1 MEGRISVIGNRT
13 RVSSEFFF
21 FFFLFLGG
29 QCKLIRD
36 FVFPAKSCREKCGRI
51 RGLGDRV
58 VGKIAIRFSKREKQN
73 WQRPRSSVRPNSKQR
88 HWHIFFFFF
97 EKSGFSYLL

>member
-21 FFFLFLGG
+21 SFFFSLSGG

-36 FVFPAKSCREKCGRI
+36 FVFPARSCREKYGRI
-51 RGLGDRV
+51 RGQGDRV

-73 WQRPRSSVRPNSKQR
+73 WRRPRSNVRPNSK
-88 HWHIFFFFF
+88 HNIGIFF

>member
-1 MEGRISVIGNRT
+1 MSFL
-13 RVSSEFFF
+13 FFF
-21 FFFLFLGG
+21 FFSFWGG

-36 FVFPAKSCREKCGRI
+36 FVFPARSCREKCGRI

-73 WQRPRSSVRPNSKQR
+73 WQRPRSSVRPNSK
-88 HWHIFFFFF
+88 HDIGIFFLKKRFFIPF
-97 EKSGFSYLL
+97 VAVDKKIHG